1 MIEIKKFSFYQ
12 LTSFVLVTILLIF
25 LNYKYDTYGVFSDKL
40 IPYPIFDMFNLRINK
55 FNYLEKNNNLYDSYL
70 IGGSRAI
77 VFKEKELNKFTNNQF
92 FNYASIR
99 SDMFDNLVTIKY
111 LLKRQKVKMI
121 ILQLGVDDL
130 YIYGENNENL
140 LNRSHYKLVGENK
153 YVYYFKYIFSFDLV
167 KTISNYTSL
176 AYFNKNKTKFVEGEF
191 YTYTVFE
198 QQIKENPTKY
208 FNDQFSNTTYT
219 RLQDYKK
226 NKIKENIEAL
236 REIKKLTDENNTE
249 LIVLTA
255 PLNHLLYYKIKKEDL
270 NLYIDQI
277 KEVTSFWNFTTINSI
292 TLDNSNYY
300 DHSHFRYKIANM
312 ILAKIFNYKSVEV
325 PEDFG
330 IYIKK

>member
-1 MIEIKKFSFYQ
+1 
-12 LTSFVLVTILLIF
+12 
-25 LNYKYDTYGVFSDKL
+25 
-40 IPYPIFDMFNLRINK
+40 
-55 FNYLEKNNNLYDSYL
+55 
-70 IGGSRAI
+70 
-77 VFKEKELNKFTNNQF
+77 
-92 FNYASIR
+92 
-99 SDMFDNLVTIKY
+99 
-111 LLKRQKVKMI
+111 MI

-208 FNDQFSNTTYT
+208 FNDQFSNTTYI

-255 PLNHLLYYKIKKEDL
+255 HLNHLLYYKIKKEDL